1 MKQAEEALR
10 ESERRLRLA
19 LDAAGM
25 GTFEADLAGKE
36 AWIDAQEARLL
47 GLPEGTQKISKEE
60 ISQRMPLEDLQTSDA
75 KQERLTTNREAY
87 HHEFRLAMP
96 DGTQRWL
103 SAYADVRAGRI
114 FGVSFDITQRKAAEA
129 AFREGE
135 TRLRVATAAAA
146 LGIFEWDPTTDHA
159 VWGND
164 RMYEIFGRRPS
175 DGPISKEEFV
185 KRYLCPADLEAF
197 ETTLNWALINV
208 DSFHATCRVRRNGSL
223 RWLQFDG
230 KFESAEP
237 GAPVRLIGVV
247 ADVTARKR
255 LEARAERFADR
266 LATIQEQERRN
277 LAQEL
282 HDSTVQHLVAA
293 NLAVASLRGGIGDA
307 RRSWDDLERSL
318 SEAIKELRTFS
329 FLLVPPDSPG
339 HRFNDSLRRYID
351 GFADRAGLAVKLR
364 SCAQVNKLAL
374 PSQRAV
380 FRVVQEALANVY
392 RHASAS
398 EVSVELR
405 RTRGHLHVVV
415 TDNGCGI
422 RAKVEPGQWRLP
434 EGVGIRGMKLRLT
447 QVKGR
452 LRIGQVYKGGTRVH
466 AALPLG

>member
-1 MKQAEEALR
+1 
-10 ESERRLRLA
+10 
-19 LDAAGM
+19 
-25 GTFEADLAGKE
+25 
-36 AWIDAQEARLL
+36 
-47 GLPEGTQKISKEE
+47 
-60 ISQRMPLEDLQTSDA
+60 
-75 KQERLTTNREAY
+75 
-87 HHEFRLAMP
+87 
-96 DGTQRWL
+96 
-103 SAYADVRAGRI
+103 
-114 FGVSFDITQRKAAEA
+114 
-129 AFREGE
+129 
-135 TRLRVATAAAA
+135 
-146 LGIFEWDPTTDHA
+146 
-159 VWGND
+159 
-164 RMYEIFGRRPS
+164 
-175 DGPISKEEFV
+175 
-185 KRYLCPADLEAF
+185 
-197 ETTLNWALINV
+197 
-208 DSFHATCRVRRNGSL
+208 
-223 RWLQFDG
+223 
-230 KFESAEP
+230 
-237 GAPVRLIGVV
+237 
-247 ADVTARKR
+247 
-255 LEARAERFADR
+255 
-266 LATIQEQERRN
+266 
-277 LAQEL
+277 
-282 HDSTVQHLVAA
+282 
-293 NLAVASLRGGIGDA
+293 
-307 RRSWDDLERSL
+307 L